1 MKLKRIKL
9 ERDGP
14 IAKLIL
20 NRPDKMNAIDDLMLD
35 EFQAIFTDLDS
46 DSSVRAVVI
55 TGAGN
60 AFSSGFDISIREKPL
75 TTVQDWRQ
83 VTQKRNDTW
92 LKVWRSRLPVIAA
105 VNGYCLGGAC
115 ELAMACDITLA
126 GESATFGEPE
136 IQFQSAPPFMIMPW
150 VIGLKATKELLLTGD
165 RISSHEAKEIGM
177 INRVVKDSELIDLAN
192 KFARKLTLV
201 PQEAMYMNKLA
212 LNRSYEIRGFQ
223 STIDYGAEMFNLLHM
238 AGSEERKQ
246 FFDIGARDGMKA
258 AFKWRDER
266 YSK

>member
-1 MKLKRIKL
+1 MKLERIKL
-9 ERDGP
+9 DKAGP
-14 IAKLIL
+14 VATLTL
-20 NRPDKMNAIDDLMLD
+20 NRPDKMNAIDEKMLD
-35 EFQAIFTDLDS
+35 EFQVVFSDLDS
-46 DSSVRAVVI
+46 DESIRAVVI
-55 TGAGN
+55 TGAGK
-60 AFSSGFDISIREKPL
+60 AFSSGFDISIRERPL
-75 TTVQDWRQ
+75 VTVQDWRQ

-115 ELAMACDITLA
+115 ELTMACDITFA
-126 GESATFGEPE
+126 GESSSFGEPE

-150 VIGLKATKELLLTGD
+150 VIGMKATKELLLTGD
-165 RISSHEAKEIGM
+165 RISAHEAKSLGM
-177 INRVVKDSELIDLAN
+177 INRIVADDDLLKEAD
-192 KFARKLTLV
+192 KFARRLCLV

-223 STIDYGAEMFNLLHM
+223 STIDHGAEMFNLLHM

-246 FFDIGARDGMKA
+246 FFEIGAREGMKA